1 MFPFASKKQ
10 PGTMTGIVARSDGVA
25 IACIRHQGKTGA
37 SLQSCTFESLP
48 DDDNDLQG
56 QILKGRGL
64 DRQQCSTLLDI
75 GDYQLLVVDAPEVP
89 PQELRAAVRWQIQD
103 LIDFHIDDA
112 VLDVFDA
119 PPGGP
124 AGTRKQ
130 MYVVVARAATV
141 KKRIEQ
147 LEQSGVNLE
156 VIDIPELAMRNIAA
170 RLPEDQTGLATLYF
184 SPHQCLITLTH
195 QATLYLTRS
204 IDFGYRDLQEN
215 AANPHALSS
224 RLALEIQRSMDYYE
238 QHFRQAPIRTIAI
251 LPLPVTL
258 YGLEDALQQTLGLAT
273 RVVTMR
279 DIIGC
284 DQEPDQVSA
293 ASCLLAVGS
302 ALRTESRAL

>member
-1 MFPFASKKQ
+1 MFAFASKKQ
-10 PGTMTGIVARSDGVA
+10 PGTMTGIVSVSSGVA
-25 IACIRHQGKTGA
+25 IASIRHGGRSGV
-37 SLQSCTFESLP
+37 SLQSCAFEPVPAVSI
-48 DDDNDLQG
+48 DLQAN
-56 QILKGRGL
+56 LFKGRGL
-64 DRQQCSTLLDI
+64 DRQHCSTLLDT

-141 KKRIEQ
+141 RQRIDR
-147 LEQSGVNLE
+147 LEQAGVNLE

-170 RLPEDQTGLATLYF
+170 RLPEDKSGLVTLYF
-184 SPHQCLITLTH
+184 SPNQCLITLTY

-204 IDFGYRDLQEN
+204 IDFGYHDLQEN
-215 AANPHALSS
+215 ASNPHVLSS

-238 QHFRQAPIRTIAI
+238 QHFRQAPVRAIAI
-251 LPLPVTL
+251 LPLPVML
-258 YGLEDALQQTLGLAT
+258 YGLDDALQQTLGLTT
-273 RVVTMR
+273 RTVTLG
-279 DIIGC
+279 DVIDC
-284 DQEPDQVSA
+284 EQEPDQETA